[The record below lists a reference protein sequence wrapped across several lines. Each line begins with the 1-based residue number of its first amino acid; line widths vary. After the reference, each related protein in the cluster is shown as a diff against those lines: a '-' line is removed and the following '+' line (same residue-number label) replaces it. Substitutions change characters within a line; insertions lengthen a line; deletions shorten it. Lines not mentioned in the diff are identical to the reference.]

1 MGNIKLRQYRYPD
14 VTDLE
19 HVQETLNTYRRM
31 ERVLKRRENRK
42 QYYRE
47 NRKQYYRERY
57 MKKVGLIK

>member
-1 MGNIKLRQYRYPD
+1 MNIKLRQYLYPD

-19 HVQETLNTYRRM
+19 HVQEILNTYRRV

-42 QYYRE
+42 QYF
-47 NRKQYYRERY
+47 RERY

>member
-19 HVQETLNTYRRM
+19 HVEETLNMYRRM

-42 QYYRE
+42 QYF
-47 NRKQYYRERY
+47 RERY